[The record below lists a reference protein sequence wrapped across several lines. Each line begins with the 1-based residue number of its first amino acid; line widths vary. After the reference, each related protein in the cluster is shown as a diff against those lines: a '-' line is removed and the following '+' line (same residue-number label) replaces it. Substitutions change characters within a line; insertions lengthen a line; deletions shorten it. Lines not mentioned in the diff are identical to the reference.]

1 MSSPRE
7 PDRIVIAG
15 ASSLLG
21 AELKSLLEESRFAG
35 WDFRLVDE
43 ETAAGTLTEAGG
55 EAAVIQPVEEDS
67 FSKARLV
74 FFAGS
79 LEFTAANLPAVLRS
93 GARILDLSGARTDH
107 QESTSWFPELMQKAI
122 AIPPSQRMFTVL
134 SAPAA
139 SSVLLSLAL
148 SRVGLRRLQLTHFQS
163 VSEAGRPGID
173 ELEGQTSQLLSFQPV
188 GKIVFDTQVAFTV
201 TNEYGAESRRR
212 LAAGLERIR
221 SEVSHALRDS
231 LAQQAVAS
239 LPALMLL
246 HVPVFYGA
254 AFSACAEIDP
264 SATAEAIHTA
274 CARAGFRMAE
284 ADDIVGNLSVA
295 GENFIQL
302 APPRQD
308 PSQAGVW
315 WFWGA
320 ADNIRLPAWN
330 AVKLAEK
337 LLE

>member
-21 AELKSLLEESRFAG
+21 AELKSLLEEGRFAG

-67 FSKARLV
+67 FSKARFI
-74 FFAGS
+74 FFSGS
-79 LEFTAANLPAVLRS
+79 PEFTAANLPAALRS

-107 QESTSWFPELMQKAI
+107 QESASWLPELMRNGI
-122 AIPPSQRMFTVL
+122 AIPAAQKMFTIL

-148 SRVGLRRLQLTHFQS
+148 SQVGLRRLQLTHFQS

-188 GKIVFDTQVAFTV
+188 GKAVFDTQVAFTV
-201 TNEYGAESRRR
+201 MNQYGAESRRR
-212 LAAGLERIR
+212 LAADLERIR
-221 SEVSHALRDS
+221 FEVSHALRQS
-231 LAQQAVAS
+231 LADHPADLS
-239 LPALMLL
+239 PALMLL

-264 SATAEAIHTA
+264 SATAEAILAA
-274 CARAGFRMAE
+274 CGRAGFRLAE

-308 PSQAGVW
+308 PSQPGVW

-337 LLE
+337 LVE

>member
-1 MSSPRE
+1 MPSARE
-7 PDRIVIAG
+7 SDRIVIAG

-43 ETAAGTLTEAGG
+43 ETAAGTLIEAGG

-79 LEFTAANLPAVLRS
+79 PEFTAANLPAVLRS
-93 GARILDLSGARTDH
+93 GARILDLSGAPTNH
-107 QESTSWFPELMQKAI
+107 QESTSWFPELMQKGI

-148 SRVGLRRLQLTHFQS
+148 SQVGLRRLQLTHFQS

-173 ELEGQTSQLLSFQPV
+173 ELEGQTSQLLSFQSV
-188 GKIVFDTQVAFTV
+188 GKTVFDTQVAFTV
-201 TNEYGAESRRR
+201 MNEYGAESRRR
-212 LAAGLERIR
+212 LAADLERIR
-221 SEVSHALRDS
+221 SQVSRALRQT
-231 LAQQAVAS
+231 LPGHPAS
-239 LPALMLL
+239 LNPALMLL

-264 SATAEAIHTA
+264 STSTEAILAA
-274 CARAGFRMAE
+274 CAQAGFRMAQ
-284 ADDIVGNLSVA
+284 ADDFVGNLSVA

-308 PSQAGVW
+308 PSQPGVW

-320 ADNIRLPAWN
+320 ADNIRFPAWN

-337 LLE
+337 LVE

>member
-1 MSSPRE
+1 MSSSRE
-7 PDRIVIAG
+7 SGRIVIAG

-67 FSKARLV
+67 FSKAGFI

-79 LEFTAANLPAVLRS
+79 PEFTTANLPAALRS

-107 QESTSWFPELMQKAI
+107 PESTSWFPALGKGI

-148 SRVGLRRLQLTHFQS
+148 SHVGLRRLQVTHFQS

-188 GKIVFDTQVAFTV
+188 GKVVFDTQVAFTV
-201 TNEYGAESRRR
+201 MNEYGAESRRR
-212 LAAGLERIR
+212 LAADLERIR
-221 SEVSHALRDS
+221 SQVSLALRQS
-231 LAQQAVAS
+231 LADHPAALS
-239 LPALMLL
+239 PALMLL

-264 SATAEAIHTA
+264 SATSEATLTA
-274 CARAGFRMAE
+274 CGRCFRMAE

-337 LLE
+337 LVE